1 MGDLFQDKRFS
12 HVGSDP
18 RFKNLPRRERKIKI
32 DKRFQSVFT
41 DEKFQLK
48 YAVDIRGRPVRET
61 QSDNYKKYYD
71 ISSEDN
77 SDESEESDGN
87 LEELDESRDV
97 SGTNDIN
104 LNNNTNSIL
113 HQKSDEVQ
121 KQVDSKAKADNE
133 KSKKLN
139 KKVMKEVDDVHK
151 TKISDTVHGR
161 LQDMSIDYARGVGTI
176 MSDSSSDDSDSDE
189 FDSVFVE
196 HPWGE
201 LDKDAEITDEAT
213 RRLAICHLDWDR
225 IYAKDLMVLL
235 HSFLPADGIIESVT
249 VYPSEFGI
257 ERMKEEE
264 LKGPKELVELKEA
277 EGFEEDDCEDDA
289 EGRAYHIEKLREY
302 QLNRLKYY
310 YAVVVCNNVET
321 ANKLYAECNGIE
333 YESCAAKI
341 DMRFIPDDMTFDQ
354 EPREV
359 CTSLPDVTKYK
370 PRLFENSAL
379 RQGKV
384 ALTWDETDPCRIEFN
399 KRLAS
404 GEINDED
411 INNYIAGSSEESEEG
426 GTDLESNKNDTES
439 EHSGPKDTLSKY
451 KSLIASLKSEEEKK
465 KNKDVEMEI
474 SWGLGHTKRH
484 SESGDENRD
493 SDSDDS
499 RITSR
504 KAKAS
509 PFKMKHKPLF
519 RDARSEDSSTDSS
532 ISQTSSKKKILK
544 KGKKWKK
551 TDVPA
556 PNEEKGNAELELL
569 LTEDVIEESK
579 KQHFSLKGIQKQEKE
594 GKAKR
599 KKWRKELKKKINS
612 TKEEDNFNVDVADNR
627 FSALYTSHLFN
638 IDPAHPQF
646 RKTKGM
652 EEFVAE
658 KQKRRK
664 LQELNAETK
673 KDPKKKL
680 NPELASLVSSIKGK
694 TANKLQL
701 LSN

>member
-1 MGDLFQDKRFS
+1 MGDLFQDKRFN

-41 DEKFQLK
+41 DKKFQLK

-77 SDESEESDGN
+77 SDESEESDEN
-87 LEELDESRDV
+87 LGELDESSDV

-104 LNNNTNSIL
+104 LNNHAYSIS
-113 HQKSDEVQ
+113 HQKSDEVP
-121 KQVDSKAKADNE
+121 DLKAKADSE

-161 LQDMSIDYARGVGTI
+161 LQDMSIDYARGIGTI

-189 FDSVFVE
+189 SDSVFVE

-201 LDKDAEITDEAT
+201 LDKDAETTDEAT
-213 RRLAICHLDWDR
+213 RRLAICFLDWDR

-249 VYPSEFGI
+249 VYPSEFGL

-264 LKGPKELVELKEA
+264 LRGPKELVELDEA
-277 EGFEEDDCEDDA
+277 KGFEEDDCEDDT

-321 ANKLYAECNGIE
+321 ANKLYAECNGME

-341 DMRFIPDDMTFDQ
+341 DMRFIQDDMTFEQ

-426 GTDLESNKNDTES
+426 ETDLESNKSDSES
-439 EHSGPKDTLSKY
+439 EHSSPKDKLSKY

-474 SWGLGHTKRH
+474 SWGLGSTKRN
-484 SESGDENRD
+484 SESDDGNRD
-493 SDSDDS
+493 SGNDDS

-504 KAKAS
+504 KTKAS
-509 PFKMKHKPLF
+509 TFKMKHKPLF
-519 RDARSEDSSTDSS
+519 RSAESEDSSTDNS
-532 ISQTSSKKKILK
+532 IPQTSSKKKILR

-551 TDVPA
+551 TDVPSSD
-556 PNEEKGNAELELL
+556 EEKRNAELELL
-569 LTEDVIEESK
+569 ITEDVIEESK
-579 KQHFSLKGIQKQEKE
+579 KQHFSLTGIQKQEKE
-594 GKAKR
+594 GKAKK

-627 FSALYTSHLFN
+627 FSTLYTSHLFN
-638 IDPAHPQF
+638 IDPTHPQF

-664 LQELNAETK
+664 LQELNAETN
-673 KDPKKKL
+673 DSKKKL

-694 TANKLQL
+694 TTNKMKLH
-701 LSN
+701 SN